1 MTLFSGNGSM
11 AEQLTSPPVD
21 RQSMDVDIACVGF
34 GPAMGGF
41 LTTLVRELQT
51 MDENGSPA
59 LQSQAMPGMP
69 PQVICYERADDIAF
83 GVSGV
88 VTRARG
94 IRASFPD
101 LDSAQIPMCVP
112 VKDEKVLYLL
122 DPHGA
127 SRRSLA
133 LRIGDRMLR
142 GLGMAKLDAYE
153 LPYSPEFLHKKDG
166 LVMSIGQ
173 FNQWVGAQLLASGAV
188 QIWPATPVAEPLFAT
203 GDLSATRRVAG
214 VRLVDQGVDRQGRP
228 DTGFMPG
235 MDIHAALTV
244 VGDGPVGPVGRQID
258 EHLGTPR
265 GHERHEWAVGMKFV
279 IDLRPGSGLEPGT
292 VFHSFGYPEPEIF
305 GFLYVH
311 PENVATVGI
320 FVPSWFDSPARTAYR
335 YLQHYIQHPYF
346 WRYLEGGTLRS
357 WGAKSLQESGKRGEP
372 WLAGDGYA
380 RIGEGSGSTNV
391 LTGSGVDEAWTTG
404 TLLAEAVLELMRAG
418 KPFTKENLECT
429 YVARRRTSWV
439 EKEAQVAQHARD
451 GFQKGV
457 VTGLVGMALA
467 GLTGGRLSSPGT
479 PAPTHARMRDASH
492 YGGRISPDEM
502 EALRANCKTG
512 NVSFHDALLDR
523 LGWPQIPFDG
533 KLLVSHQDALL
544 MGGKVQA
551 AAGYADH
558 VVFLYP
564 SLCEECG
571 HKLCIEICSGQA
583 ITSSEGGV
591 PDFDREKCVHCGACI
606 WNCTREAKDGSGRT
620 NIEFRAGA
628 GGLHSS
634 EN

>member
-1 MTLFSGNGSM
+1 MESTEPT
-11 AEQLTSPPVD
+11 AQVE
-21 RQSMDVDIACVGF
+21 RQAMQVDIACVGF

-41 LTTLVRELQT
+41 LTALSRELQAT
-51 MDENGSPA
+51 DETGAPA
-59 LQSQAMPGMP
+59 LPSQAMPGMP
-69 PQVICYERADDIAF
+69 PQVICYERADDIGF

-101 LDSAQIPMCVP
+101 FDPAQVPMCVP
-112 VKDEKVLYLL
+112 VKNEKVVYLL

-127 SRRSLA
+127 SRRSAA
-133 LRIGDRMLR
+133 LRMADRTLR
-142 GLGMAKLDAYE
+142 TLGMTKLAAYE
-153 LPYSPEFLHKKDG
+153 LPYAPEFLHKQGG

-173 FNQWVGAQLLASGAV
+173 FNQWVGAQLLASGTV
-188 QIWPATPVAEPLFAT
+188 QIWPATPVAEPLIET
-203 GDLSATRRVAG
+203 GDSAGESRVAG

-228 DTGFMPG
+228 DAGFMPG
-235 MDIHAALTV
+235 MDIRAALTV
-244 VGDGPVGPVGRQID
+244 VGDGPVGPIGRQLD
-258 EHLGTPR
+258 ERLGTPA
-265 GHERHEWAVGMKFV
+265 GFERHEWAVGMKFV
-279 IDLRPGSGLEPGT
+279 LDLRPGVELEPGT

-320 FVPSWFDSPARTAYR
+320 FVPSWFDSPVRTAYR
-335 YLQHYIQHPYF
+335 YLQHYLLHPYF
-346 WRYLEGGTLRS
+346 WRYLEGATLRS
-357 WGAKSLQESGKRGEP
+357 WGAKSLQESGQRGEP
-372 WLAGDGYA
+372 WLAGNGYA

-404 TLLAEAVLELMRAG
+404 TQLAEAVLELMRAG
-418 KPFTKENLECT
+418 KPFTKANLEAA
-429 YVARRRTSWV
+429 YVARRRVSWV
-439 EKEAQVAQHARD
+439 EKEARVAKKSRD
-451 GFQKGV
+451 GFQTGV
-457 VTGLVGMALA
+457 VAGLIGMALA
-467 GLTGGRLSSPGT
+467 GFTGGKLSAPGT
-479 PAPTHARMRDASH
+479 PAPTHARLRRAH
-492 YGGRISPDEM
+492 RYTGRIAAAEM
-502 EALRANCKTG
+502 DALRAECKLK
-512 NVSFHDALLDR
+512 NVSLHDALMDR
-523 LGWPQIPFDG
+523 LGWPAIPFDG

-564 SLCEECG
+564 SLCQECSP
-571 HKLCIEICSGQA
+571 KLCIEICSGQA
-583 ITSSEGGV
+583 ISPGEKGA
-591 PDFDREKCVHCGACI
+591 PNFDREKCVHCGACL
-606 WNCTREAKDGSGRT
+606 WNCTKETPDGTGRT